1 MRFFKDHPP
10 VDARWETLEQ
20 PSWEDDRQAHTLP
33 DLPEGPLSLES
44 TVTTATQTLWM
55 HGRPRSSPGLQGP
68 AEIQIIERMWFKDIL
83 RIARRIQQNS
93 RRLRP
98 ARRAKLRRCE
108 EEVSSCYKELVALVN
123 QDIRDLVLI
132 IQYIGEGKSGLIS
145 KELHHCQLALTDLL
159 TNIELVV
166 TDSII
171 LGEQV
176 LIQLHANTKVRS
188 LAKYATHQAQILEN
202 AVAPNA
208 DNSRLLDRSL
218 RQRGTRAATAPPKDA
233 NKQGRGRRTPA
244 LENYGG
250 RGSSFSRER
259 SPFSDHCWADP
270 FEPISKQTIAGRI
283 RLSPSSC
290 SRTLAD
296 HSREGRGS
304 TFSRDRSPFSREN
317 SALMEST
324 PVASAYSGQQGHNR
338 DTTQRRRDRMHAIV
352 QHNMILQN
360 ILQSGRTQ
368 KQQRL
373 DDARLRMHHGR
384 ASSLPLKEGQ
394 AALVQALLEPP
405 PRGARHDRHDP
416 PRSARSVT
424 PSLLSLPATASNG
437 GRAASLTA
445 YSSRLAPELS
455 RPLVHAS
462 GTHLLQNIK

>member
-176 LIQLHANTKVRS
+176 LIQLQRIRPRS
-188 LAKYATHQAQILEN
+188 WK
-202 AVAPNA
+202 
-208 DNSRLLDRSL
+208 
-218 RQRGTRAATAPPKDA
+218 TRWHLMLTTLVFLTAPFA
-233 NKQGRGRRTPA
+233 REA
-244 LENYGG
+244 LA
-250 RGSSFSRER
+250 
-259 SPFSDHCWADP
+259 PP
-270 FEPISKQTIAGRI
+270 
-283 RLSPSSC
+283 
-290 SRTLAD
+290 
-296 HSREGRGS
+296 
-304 TFSRDRSPFSREN
+304 
-317 SALMEST
+317 
-324 PVASAYSGQQGHNR
+324 
-338 DTTQRRRDRMHAIV
+338 
-352 QHNMILQN
+352 
-360 ILQSGRTQ
+360 
-368 KQQRL
+368 
-373 DDARLRMHHGR
+373 
-384 ASSLPLKEGQ
+384 LPLPKTQTNKE
-394 AALVQALLEPP
+394 E
-405 PRGARHDRHDP
+405 
-416 PRSARSVT
+416 
-424 PSLLSLPATASNG
+424 G
-437 GRAASLTA
+437 G
-445 YSSRLAPELS
+445 E
-455 RPLVHAS
+455 
-462 GTHLLQNIK
+462 HLL